1 MISFAISFALGRI
14 REKLHTMVSYNIN
27 RQMLVHI
34 QQIPFS
40 KTFFLDSSRITQQ
53 LQTDS
58 NEIASYCI
66 NVIQNVPVSSV
77 RLITVSVITYQINK
91 TVFGILL
98 ILAALYIVFFEI
110 FKGKLYN
117 TTREF
122 KNEQALFFSKAQE
135 QLRYIKFVKRH
146 GLIDV
151 FINRVDLAFQSLFK
165 TAMHAQIFQYIFS
178 GIDSMLLALSQIGLF
193 LVGGVA
199 VLNGEMSIGGFT
211 TINVYFSS
219 ALGCI
224 RYFFSLTSSTQNA
237 LVSLNRL
244 MDVAKMQS
252 ESDGKQIVSNI
263 KAIYLQDISLSFDKP
278 VLKSFNAAFYKG
290 NIYAL
295 CGDNGTG
302 KSSVLHLVAGLYN
315 NLYGGNIYFDDFD
328 IKKLNMNF
336 LRKSLIG
343 FVEQE
348 PQLLA
353 DKIISNL
360 YPYNI
365 NENYEPEEIDA
376 AIYYINKLGMND
388 WLDKC
393 CDGLNT
399 YINEKSDNI
408 SGGEK
413 QKLSIIR
420 ELLKKPLVLLF
431 DEPTSAMDADSI
443 NTFFE
448 LLNAIKNDTII
459 IIATHDSRALHYC
472 DSIVPLK

>member
-1 MISFAISFALGRI
+1 
-14 REKLHTMVSYNIN
+14 
-27 RQMLVHI
+27 
-34 QQIPFS
+34 
-40 KTFFLDSSRITQQ
+40 
-53 LQTDS
+53 
-58 NEIASYCI
+58 
-66 NVIQNVPVSSV
+66 
-77 RLITVSVITYQINK
+77 
-91 TVFGILL
+91 
-98 ILAALYIVFFEI
+98 
-110 FKGKLYN
+110 
-117 TTREF
+117 
-122 KNEQALFFSKAQE
+122 
-135 QLRYIKFVKRH
+135 
-146 GLIDV
+146 
-151 FINRVDLAFQSLFK
+151 
-165 TAMHAQIFQYIFS
+165 
-178 GIDSMLLALSQIGLF
+178 
-193 LVGGVA
+193 
-199 VLNGEMSIGGFT
+199 
-211 TINVYFSS
+211 
-219 ALGCI
+219 
-224 RYFFSLTSSTQNA
+224 
-237 LVSLNRL
+237 
-244 MDVAKMQS
+244 MQS

-420 ELLKKPLVLLF
+420 ELLKKPLVLLL

-448 LLNAIKNDTII
+448 LLE
-459 IIATHDSRALHYC
+459 C
-472 DSIVPLK
+472 DKKRYNYYNCHT

>member
-199 VLNGEMSIGGFT
+199 VL
-211 TINVYFSS
+211 
-219 ALGCI
+219 I

-420 ELLKKPLVLLF
+420 ELLKKPLVLLL